1 MPHKQWESEHGMYR
15 KLPEVL
21 FAKTELNIIYGL
33 RKNETKQKKQNKKAV
48 NSSRMLLTEHVKT
61 HDGTCM

>member
-1 MPHKQWESEHGMYR
+1 MPHKQWESEHGLYR

-48 NSSRMLLTEHVKT
+48 FAIINPNQPAKLSVLSP
-61 HDGTCM
+61 